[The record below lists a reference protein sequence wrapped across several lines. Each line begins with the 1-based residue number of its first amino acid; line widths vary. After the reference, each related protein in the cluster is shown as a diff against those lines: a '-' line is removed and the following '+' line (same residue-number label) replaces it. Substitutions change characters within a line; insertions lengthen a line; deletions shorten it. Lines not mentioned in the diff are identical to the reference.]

1 MSLSGMTQLRLAT
14 LAAFTQCAVSFAIHA
29 APPSP
34 VIALRVESAP
44 QLDGTLDD
52 PVWKEATWQEGFTEP
67 ETGRPAETPTRF
79 AVVFD
84 DQSLYVAFRCV
95 EPSLDK
101 LEANVTT
108 RDAPELDHDDVV
120 ELFVAPGPQRTDY
133 YQFDVNSKGTVADAA
148 GRQSGTVRDVAWNA
162 PVHVATSQGD
172 GEWVVEMAVPLAD
185 MELGKSAP
193 GDWGINVTRI
203 RRAERPLTV
212 LFIVSHDDESPGSA
226 RGDVERRGDRLRFH
240 RLVSNRHPRVHD
252 RHLATG

>member
-1 MSLSGMTQLRLAT
+1 VPSSGRAGFWTGQAR
-14 LAAFTQCAVSFAIHA
+14 F
-29 APPSP
+29 
-34 VIALRVESAP
+34 
-44 QLDGTLDD
+44 
-52 PVWKEATWQEGFTEP
+52 QEEQ
-67 ETGRPAETPTRF
+67 PAETPTRF

-101 LEANVTT
+101 LEAKVTT

-133 YQFDVNSKGTVADAA
+133 YQFDINSKGTVADAA
-148 GRQSGTVRDVAWNA
+148 GLQSGTVRDVAWNA
-162 PVHVATSQGD
+162 PVHVATSKGE

-240 RLVSNRHPRVHD
+240 RLVSNRHPRVRD